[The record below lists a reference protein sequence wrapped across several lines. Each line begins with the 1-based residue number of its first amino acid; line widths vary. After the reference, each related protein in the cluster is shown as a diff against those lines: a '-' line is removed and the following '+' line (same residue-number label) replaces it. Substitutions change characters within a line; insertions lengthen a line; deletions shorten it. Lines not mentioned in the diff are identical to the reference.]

1 MNDKFKSERPDMI
14 KSHVFLHISILFS
27 SLFITA
33 ASGQDFITHSRLTHH
48 WEFFKGDLG
57 GVWEALRS
65 DSLSGNLP
73 EWKTINIPHCFNAY
87 DSVDPDMPYYQG
99 PAWYRT
105 QLTINN
111 PHPNGR
117 TLLHFEGAGQKTDVY
132 INAEKVGSHSGG
144 YDEFTIDI
152 TDAVNRYKRL
162 PDFISGSRDRISK
175 KGTIP
180 LVIRCDNSRDLELIP
195 SDLSDFNLY
204 GGLYRY
210 VNLVYVPAISLDRI
224 HLQTER
230 QSDGTWRILSQGRL
244 YNPQLSKDVVSLD
257 IQILQ
262 PNGQAIYHGQRI
274 LNPWDN
280 MAPLFEYAIQNPIL
294 WSPDSPELY
303 QCIVSLETK
312 AGKSSIQE
320 SFGLRWFEFKENGP
334 FFLNSK
340 QLLLRGTH
348 RHEDFAGLAAAI
360 PEELIV
366 KEMQMIK
373 DMGVNFIRLGHYQ
386 QSRIVLELCDK
397 LGILVWEEIPWCR
410 GGLGGERYQQQAR
423 DMLWA
428 MIDQHFNHPSV
439 MIWGLGNENDWPG
452 DFEQFNKDEIR
463 AFMQELNDLSH
474 QLDPSRKTAIRRCD
488 FCCDIVDVYSPS
500 IWAGWYRGKF
510 TEYKPVSEAAMKKVK
525 HFLHVEWGGDSH
537 ARRHSENPYTVLRDI
552 QTTGQAD
559 ERGLDYMMTGGSA
572 RASKDGDWSESYI
585 CDLIDWHLK
594 EQETMDWLTG
604 TAYWIF
610 KDFSTPLRPDNPVP
624 YMNQKGVVERDL
636 TPKEA
641 YYVFQSYWTQKPMV
655 RIYSHSWPVR
665 WGKDKENKTVKIYSN
680 CSEAE
685 LFVNGKS
692 AGKKQ
697 RNSLDFPAAG
707 LRWSVPFKKGMNNL
721 KAVAWKDGVEVSDE
735 ITFRYETRTWDQPAK
750 FVLKE
755 FQRRGDSV
763 TIQGLLM
770 DNKGILC
777 LDARDFVQFGLTGN
791 GTLLDNLGTSRGARK
806 VQLYNGQAMIDVQL
820 NGGASTVSLSYN
832 GFPTVF
838 LNIESFSN
846 KTDLKEASRR
856 ERALYV
862 AQLDRERIIKLA
874 TSCLDIKPISLRDFP
889 APPTSKAGPGDY
901 YSMGDYW
908 WPNPD
913 TANGLPYVQRDGQ
926 SNPDNFSQHR
936 MMLRTFR
943 DAVSALAA
951 AYALDKNEEYA
962 NKAVELL
969 NVFFVD
975 ADKRM
980 HPHLLYAQAI
990 PGVTDGRGIGIIDT
1004 LHLTEIPLAIEVLKT
1019 SNAMTPEILSSL
1031 KKWFA
1036 DYAEWM
1042 ITHPN
1047 GIQEMNAANNHSVAY
1062 LVQLAAFAKLTQD
1075 TKILSM
1081 IRTRYKDIILP
1092 SQMDLDGSFPAELAR
1107 TKPYGYSIF
1116 QLDNMVL
1123 LCHLLSITV
1132 AKAI

>member
-1 MNDKFKSERPDMI
+1 M
-14 KSHVFLHISILFS
+14 
-27 SLFITA
+27 
-33 ASGQDFITHSRLTHH
+33 
-48 WEFFKGDLG
+48 
-57 GVWEALRS
+57 
-65 DSLSGNLP
+65 
-73 EWKTINIPHCFNAY
+73 
-87 DSVDPDMPYYQG
+87 
-99 PAWYRT
+99 
-105 QLTINN
+105 
-111 PHPNGR
+111 
-117 TLLHFEGAGQKTDVY
+117 
-132 INAEKVGSHSGG
+132 
-144 YDEFTIDI
+144 
-152 TDAVNRYKRL
+152 
-162 PDFISGSRDRISK
+162 
-175 KGTIP
+175 
-180 LVIRCDNSRDLELIP
+180 
-195 SDLSDFNLY
+195 
-204 GGLYRY
+204 
-210 VNLVYVPAISLDRI
+210 
-224 HLQTER
+224 
-230 QSDGTWRILSQGRL
+230 
-244 YNPQLSKDVVSLD
+244 
-257 IQILQ
+257 
-262 PNGQAIYHGQRI
+262 
-274 LNPWDN
+274 
-280 MAPLFEYAIQNPIL
+280 
-294 WSPDSPELY
+294 
-303 QCIVSLETK
+303 
-312 AGKSSIQE
+312 
-320 SFGLRWFEFKENGP
+320 
-334 FFLNSK
+334 
-340 QLLLRGTH
+340 
-348 RHEDFAGLAAAI
+348 
-360 PEELIV
+360 
-366 KEMQMIK
+366 
-373 DMGVNFIRLGHYQ
+373 
-386 QSRIVLELCDK
+386 
-397 LGILVWEEIPWCR
+397 
-410 GGLGGERYQQQAR
+410 
-423 DMLWA
+423 
-428 MIDQHFNHPSV
+428 
-439 MIWGLGNENDWPG
+439 
-452 DFEQFNKDEIR
+452 
-463 AFMQELNDLSH
+463 SH
-474 QLDPSRKTAIRRCD
+474 QLDPSRKTAIRRCE
-488 FCCDIVDVYSPS
+488 FCSDIVDVYSPS

-510 TEYKPVSEAAMKKVK
+510 TEYKSVSEAEMKKVK
-525 HFLHVEWGGDSH
+525 HFLHAEWGGDSH

-594 EQETMDWLTG
+594 EQETMNWLTG

-655 RIYSHSWPVR
+655 RIYSHTWPVR

-692 AGKKQ
+692 SGKKKH
-697 RNSLDFPAAG
+697 NSQDFPAAG

-735 ITFRYETRTWDQPAK
+735 ITFRYETRTWDQPTK
-750 FVLKE
+750 LVLKE
-755 FQRRGDSV
+755 FQRRADSV

-770 DNKGILC
+770 DSKGILC
-777 LDARDFVQFGLTGN
+777 LDARNFVQFGLTGD

-806 VQLYNGQAMIDVQL
+806 VQLHNGQAMIDVQL
-820 NGGASTVSLSYN
+820 NGGASTVSLLCN
-832 GFPTVF
+832 GYPTVF

-846 KTDLKEASRR
+846 KTNLKEVSRQ

-874 TSCLDIKPISLRDFP
+874 TSYLDLKPISLRDYP
-889 APPTSKAGPGDY
+889 APSASRAGLGDY

-913 TANGLPYVQRDGQ
+913 TPNGLPYVQRDGQ

-936 MMLRTFR
+936 MLLRSLR
-943 DAVSALAA
+943 DAVVALSA
-951 AYALDKNEEYA
+951 AYALEKNEVYA
-962 NKAVELL
+962 KKAVDLL

-980 HPHLLYAQAI
+980 NPHLLYAQAI
-990 PGVTDGRGIGIIDT
+990 PGITDGRGIGIIDT
-1004 LHLTEIPLAIEVLKT
+1004 LHLAEVPLAIEVLKT
-1019 SNAMTPEILSSL
+1019 SNTMTPEILSSL

-1075 TKILSM
+1075 TKIQSM

-1123 LCHLLSITV
+1123 LCHLLSIKEDNLWEFTLSDGRSIQMGLSFLFDYLKNKNAWPYPPDV
-1132 AKAI
+1132 EHFVQWPVRQPCLLLGAYAFNRPDYLALWKSLEADPTDLEIRRNLAVTQPLLWLIQSEDVPLLR